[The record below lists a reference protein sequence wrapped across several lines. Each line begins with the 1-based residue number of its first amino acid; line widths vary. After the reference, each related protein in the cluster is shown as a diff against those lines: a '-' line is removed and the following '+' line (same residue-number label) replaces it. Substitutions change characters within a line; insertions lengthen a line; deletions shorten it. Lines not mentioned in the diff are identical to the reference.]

1 MDFLLASLL
10 LIVSLVILN
19 YLLINYSR
27 NNYYKYLN
35 SDTNTTK
42 IITKNSDS
50 HLELEDKI
58 YITCNG
64 LLSKPLALIKSRIT
78 NFRTPL
84 SKKINLFLDKIAY
97 SYNFSINKIDS
108 ITNSQKQQSSKAA
121 TATATDH
128 QSEFDEILDDN
139 QQENT
144 ITHHEQT
151 EEEIL
156 TEKQQNKSENLIN
169 YEKIENE
176 LITRMDKESRDQ
188 KFMTAL
194 ELGDIY
200 GKMGNREEQ
209 KEMYLWVLENSAD
222 KSKDMARDRIIAL

>member
-1 MDFLLASLL
+1 M
-10 LIVSLVILN
+10 
-19 YLLINYSR
+19 
-27 NNYYKYLN
+27 
-35 SDTNTTK
+35 
-42 IITKNSDS
+42 
-50 HLELEDKI
+50 
-58 YITCNG
+58 
-64 LLSKPLALIKSRIT
+64 
-78 NFRTPL
+78 
-84 SKKINLFLDKIAY
+84 SKKINLFLDKIAN

-108 ITNSQKQQSSKAA
+108 ITNSQKQQNSKTG
-121 TATATDH
+121 TATNH
-128 QSEFDEILDDN
+128 QSEFDEIPDDN
-139 QQENT
+139 QHENT

-176 LITRMDKESRDQ
+176 LIVRMDKESRDQ